1 MGGNGSEAGMS
12 WQDAACERSRGSQ
25 AFLAGAC
32 VASVPGK
39 KPLGPLFVVSGEGS
53 RLNQEH
59 GNRQ

>member
-1 MGGNGSEAGMS
+1 MS

-53 RLNQEH
+53 QLNQER
-59 GNRQ
+59 GNRE